1 MIINFVDIIQICH
14 KKENTAKTSKQNCG
28 EEYEIKH
35 RTVTARAFQRGG
47 GGGGGGGAKETIFPG
62 SPVLRVPK
70 ICKIKK
76 NNLERF
82 LI

>member
-47 GGGGGGGAKETIFPG
+47 GGAKEKFAK
-62 SPVLRVPK
+62 LKK
-70 ICKIKK
+70 IIWNVFDMK
-76 NNLERF
+76 NGMRKNF
-82 LI
+82 